1 MQWGANSCFQQPFGA
16 VSILPCLLEPLDS
29 CWEYILPYV
38 QVQVVYCHSFDLDH
52 GGGSAHSAELK
63 LLGFGQTFQTRADS
77 ENFSA
82 LVFFQIWDT
91 ISSPCFY
98 KVSASNHTVCNP
110 MGTALKGICKGQHSQ
125 YMTLLNGQVCVASSN
140 SFLQKLTAGLFLTL
154 KPNCILLNLFSFFCG
169 PVSEVGDSP
178 LHSLKKKKEKKIVWL
193 GTLKK
198 TPETSLFPILL

>member
-1 MQWGANSCFQQPFGA
+1 MCYFEPNYLKYGLWEKCLPIFCLQFLQIMTDFARFKNQKKNIPSAKLCLQFGA

-52 GGGSAHSAELK
+52 GGGSAHSTELK
-63 LLGFGQTFQTRADS
+63 LLGFGQSFQTRADS

-110 MGTALKGICKGQHSQ
+110 MGTTLKGICKGQHSQ

-154 KPNCILLNLFSFFCG
+154 KPNCILLNLFSFLWTC
-169 PVSEVGDSP
+169 
-178 LHSLKKKKEKKIVWL
+178 
-193 GTLKK
+193 
-198 TPETSLFPILL
+198 